1 MTDDRNISVAD
12 VQTLAT
18 RDGVVAFFAALGYRT
33 DGRQPQSVSA
43 MGITA
48 GSLSRHIKHIER
60 IAVHDDGAEPLDL
73 YLIELASVTIAATQG
88 LARALRNRAGNYLL
102 VLTDDYERLDFVL
115 LQRSLPGTPASPM
128 TARQVSV
135 RPRILTVNRR
145 NPSQVQLRVLRRFTY
160 TESDADAQYDKLL
173 SAYAVA
179 EWSEPLFNNR
189 ALFSDYYLNER
200 LPELAEWRE
209 RPEDAYH
216 RFRDLLHR
224 LRQQADTDDG
234 GATDQPPVESAL
246 EALGFKPVRAGGGDE
261 PAYRLYAPD
270 NPEKPVAVCLAY
282 SWNRYLDG
290 RDETRDLQTPDE
302 NPGARVV
309 TVLQSGEAPWAIVTN
324 GKLWRLYSAR
334 SHSRSTNYY
343 EIDLD
348 ETLAMADPNEA
359 FRYFWLFFRQNAFV
373 TSEVQRD
380 GQTRELSFLDRLL
393 DESESYAKGLGERL
407 KERVFE
413 QVFPHFATGFIEHL
427 KGQVGLAG
435 PNQVSLLPVSE
446 QLVPEARA
454 GRSVPPPGLQRHS
467 DPALQAPLPPL
478 RGVARPAASQGGA
491 RLLGA
496 ESH

>member
-33 DGRQPQSVSA
+33 DSRQPQSVSA

-48 GSLSRHIKHIER
+48 GSLSRQIKHIER

-246 EALGFKPVRAGGGDE
+246 SRHWD
-261 PAYRLYAPD
+261 
-270 NPEKPVAVCLAY
+270 
-282 SWNRYLDG
+282 S
-290 RDETRDLQTPDE
+290 
-302 NPGARVV
+302 
-309 TVLQSGEAPWAIVTN
+309 
-324 GKLWRLYSAR
+324 
-334 SHSRSTNYY
+334 SRSGQAVGTSPPTAC
-343 EIDLD
+343 
-348 ETLAMADPNEA
+348 TL
-359 FRYFWLFFRQNAFV
+359 L
-373 TSEVQRD
+373 T
-380 GQTRELSFLDRLL
+380 TR
-393 DESESYAKGLGERL
+393 
-407 KERVFE
+407 
-413 QVFPHFATGFIEHL
+413 
-427 KGQVGLAG
+427 
-435 PNQVSLLPVSE
+435 
-446 QLVPEARA
+446 
-454 GRSVPPPGLQRHS
+454 RSRSPC
-467 DPALQAPLPPL
+467 A
-478 RGVARPAASQGGA
+478 
-491 RLLGA
+491 
-496 ESH
+496 